1 MIYIMQ
7 GNHQQ
12 QNRAVQEMELLR
24 DQHFQLTATAEQKL
38 ERDKLREEQRQRD
51 NRNNLNKDRRH
62 WCRHVV
68 SLYRRQHYS
77 QPWLL
82 QSASL

>member
-12 QNRAVQEMELLR
+12 QNRAVQEMVLLR
-24 DQHFQLTATAEQKL
+24 EQHFQLTARAEQKL

-51 NRNNLNKDRRH
+51 NRNNLK
-62 WCRHVV
+62 
-68 SLYRRQHYS
+68 
-77 QPWLL
+77 
-82 QSASL
+82 